1 MTAVRTTP
9 PPRLPTRSRSDGR
22 DRAWCGVSP
31 MLTRLAAERATG
43 VLVREGGSLHLAD
56 GLVVHAQSPSAP
68 GLGILLTAHGV
79 LTADDW
85 SAALAATGDPAR
97 AGRHLVDAG
106 RLTPGALELC
116 QLSALYDA
124 AYFALSPSRTPGRFR
139 YATPEDPP
147 GPAEPAEPADATG
160 IPRPPGTSLPSGT
173 PQQAGTPH
181 PAPTAGTAEIA
192 ATTGRQ
198 GTADTGAAAATGGTE
213 GGASPATGATGGT
226 GGGSSPATGTTA
238 TPGTPTGQG
247 PTPGPT
253 PGTGAPPGTY
263 TGTGAR
269 TGAVT
274 ASPASIMFR
283 PLPVAA
289 LERETYRRRA
299 LLHRIWP
306 DPRPDE
312 APLVVSTRTAAPAL
326 TRRQRTLLDRVDGVR
341 TATDLARELGRLAFH
356 TLVDVRRLT
365 AAGVI
370 DPGRMP
376 APPPVGHPYEDVV
389 PAPPPRPEL
398 LSSDPHITL
407 LKRLR
412 DALEAL

>member
-85 SAALAATGDPAR
+85 SAAVAATGDPAR

-160 IPRPPGTSLPSGT
+160 IPRPPGTSLPTGT
-173 PQQAGTPH
+173 PQQAGTPR
-181 PAPTAGTAEIA
+181 PAATAGTAGTAEIA

-198 GTADTGAAAATGGTE
+198 GAADTGAAAATD
-213 GGASPATGATGGT
+213 GT

-238 TPGTPTGQG
+238 TPGAPTGQ
-247 PTPGPT
+247 GPT

-263 TGTGAR
+263 TGTGTP
-269 TGAVT
+269 TGT

-312 APLVVSTRTAAPAL
+312 APLIVSTRTAAPAL

-370 DPGRMP
+370 DPGRML

>member
-147 GPAEPAEPADATG
+147 GPAEPANATG
-160 IPRPPGTSLPSGT
+160 LPRPPGTSLPT
-173 PQQAGTPH
+173 GTPH
-181 PAPTAGTAEIA
+181 PTGTPRPAATAGTAGTAEIA
-192 ATTGRQ
+192 ATTGRP
-198 GTADTGAAAATGGTE
+198 GTADTGAAAATD
-213 GGASPATGATGGT
+213 GT

-263 TGTGAR
+263 TGTGS
-269 TGAVT
+269 

-312 APLVVSTRTAAPAL
+312 APLIVSTRTAAPAL

>member
-85 SAALAATGDPAR
+85 SAAVAATGDPAR

-160 IPRPPGTSLPSGT
+160 IPRPPGTSLPTGT
-173 PQQAGTPH
+173 PHQAGTPH
-181 PAPTAGTAEIA
+181 PAATAGTAGTAEIA
-192 ATTGRQ
+192 ATTGRP
-198 GTADTGAAAATGGTE
+198 GTADTGAAAATD
-213 GGASPATGATGGT
+213 GT

-238 TPGTPTGQG
+238 TPGAPTGQ
-247 PTPGPT
+247 GPT

-263 TGTGAR
+263 TG